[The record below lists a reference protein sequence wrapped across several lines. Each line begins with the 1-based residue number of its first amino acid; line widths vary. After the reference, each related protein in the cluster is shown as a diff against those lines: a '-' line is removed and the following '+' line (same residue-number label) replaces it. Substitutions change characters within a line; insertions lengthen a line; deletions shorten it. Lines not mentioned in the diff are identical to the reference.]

1 MTLSATAPAGGATVT
16 LSSSN
21 TAVATV
27 PSSVT
32 VPAGAASANFP
43 ASTAACTSGSATISG
58 IYGGVTRSAGLTV
71 TLIADTVT
79 MQEADYFAGKHDLRL
94 AAKSSNSTATLKVYV
109 TSSGELIGTS
119 QNLGDGKYSG
129 QLSWPVN
136 PQNVRV
142 VSSLCGSA
150 TSVVRSK

>member
-1 MTLSATAPAGGATVT
+1 VTLTAAAPAGATVT

-32 VPAGAASANFP
+32 VPAGAVSANFP
-43 ASTAACTSGSATISG
+43 ASTVACTSGSVTISG
-58 IYGGVTRSAGLTV
+58 IYGGVTRSAGLTA

-79 MQEADYFAGKHDLRL
+79 IQPADYFAIKHELRV
-94 AAKSSNSTATLKVYV
+94 AAKSSNSAATLKVYV
-109 TSSGELIGTS
+109 TSSGKLIGTLQS
-119 QNLGDGKYSG
+119 LGDGKYGG
-129 QLSWPVN
+129 QHSWPVN